1 MDAEAAVAE
10 GAGANPMNPF
20 DWHGP
25 AFLGFYLLLT
35 LAVLAGIYY
44 LRATRELDAARG
56 RMPVD
61 PYEIAYLRAGP
72 AGAISV
78 AMVSL
83 LERGHLTT
91 NDGMLTSVAAK
102 ETPAA

>member
-1 MDAEAAVAE
+1 ME
-10 GAGANPMNPF
+10 GAGANPMKPF
-20 DWHGP
+20 DWPGP

-35 LAVLAGIYY
+35 LAVLAGIY
-44 LRATRELDAARG
+44 
-56 RMPVD
+56 
-61 PYEIAYLRAGP
+61 YLRAGP

-91 NDGMLTSVAAK
+91 NDEMLMSVGCEGDAA
-102 ETPAA
+102 A

>member
-44 LRATRELDAARG
+44 LRA
-56 RMPVD
+56 
-61 PYEIAYLRAGP
+61 GP

-91 NDGMLTSVAAK
+91 NEGMLTSVAAK